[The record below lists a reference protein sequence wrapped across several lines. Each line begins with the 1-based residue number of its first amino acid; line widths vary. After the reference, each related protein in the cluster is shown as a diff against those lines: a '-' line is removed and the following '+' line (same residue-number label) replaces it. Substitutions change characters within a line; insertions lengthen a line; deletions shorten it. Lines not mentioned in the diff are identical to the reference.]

1 MIKSLLVLRI
11 AGQNPHLFHHD
22 VKEAVN
28 AILDRIV
35 SAMGRRDRVELRDF
49 GTFVVKVRKARVGRN
64 PKTGAQVHVPA
75 KVTPAFKPGKEIRK
89 RLNADGPMG

>member
-22 VKEAVN
+22 VKQAVN

-35 SAMGRRDRVELRDF
+35 SAMARRDRVELRDF
-49 GTFVVKVRKARVGRN
+49 GTFVVKVRKARVGHN
-64 PKTGAQVHVPA
+64 PPKMIGRV
-75 KVTPAFKPGKEIRK
+75 
-89 RLNADGPMG
+89 GPKQRCLGIVGCPVVCYFLQ

>member
-35 SAMGRRDRVELRDF
+35 SAMARRDRVELREF
-49 GTFVVKVRKARVGRN
+49 WHVCREGSQNSRGPQSENR
-64 PKTGAQVHVPA
+64 GASA
-75 KVTPAFKPGKEIRK
+75 CTCEGDACI
-89 RLNADGPMG
+89 